1 MAAFVA
7 AVTILAL
14 QWVSYYRALPPGPCL
29 PLPILRNYCFW
40 SNHYGK
46 SYIDIILALEKEYGG
61 IFTVNTGNRRAVIIS
76 DIDTVHVSYSL
87 HTCSKANLG
96 LLVKRMRFSHLQTMY
111 AKKVNMRPNEIVS
124 KIYDPEYGVV
134 FTNRDHP

>member
-1 MAAFVA
+1 M
-7 AVTILAL
+7 
-14 QWVSYYRALPPGPCL
+14 
-29 PLPILRNYCFW
+29 
-40 SNHYGK
+40 
-46 SYIDIILALEKEYGG
+46 ILALEKEYGG

-76 DIDTVHVSYSL
+76 DVDTVHVSYSFY
-87 HTCSKANLG
+87 TCSKANLG

>member
-14 QWVSYYRALPPGPCL
+14 KWVSNYRALPPGPFL

-46 SYIDIILALEKEYGG
+46 SYIDIILVLEKEYGG

-76 DIDTVHVSYSL
+76 DIDTVHVNYSL
-87 HTCSKANLG
+87 HVKANLG
-96 LLVKRMRFSHLQTMY
+96 LSVNKIRFSPLQTMF
-111 AKKVNMRPNEIVS
+111 AKKVNMRPNEMVS
-124 KIYDPEYGVV
+124 QVYDPEYGVV